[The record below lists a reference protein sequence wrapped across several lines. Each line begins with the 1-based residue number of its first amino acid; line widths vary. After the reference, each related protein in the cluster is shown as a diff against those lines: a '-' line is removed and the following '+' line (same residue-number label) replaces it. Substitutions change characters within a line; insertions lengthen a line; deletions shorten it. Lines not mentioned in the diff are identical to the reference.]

1 MYLLKRLGSCVKYEC
16 ARYWFLSVSTGAID
30 DTIPSV
36 QTHDCGLIQFIDQWY
51 HCLND
56 KASSTRDSNMLLFLV
71 ELCSIGQ
78 TTTVLKALFRVRIL
92 STGLEEIVSFIA
104 FQVVWFYSVI
114 KTEVQLVMQMAT
126 DHMAICSTDYD

>member
-1 MYLLKRLGSCVKYEC
+1 
-16 ARYWFLSVSTGAID
+16 
-30 DTIPSV
+30 
-36 QTHDCGLIQFIDQWY
+36 
-51 HCLND
+51 
-56 KASSTRDSNMLLFLV
+56 MLLFLV

-78 TTTVLKALFRVRIL
+78 TTTVLKALFRMRIL